1 MKKKK
6 GIEKTR
12 FTSDNINENSSAP
25 RLNNTFF
32 CVIAA
37 KAERKAD
44 KIARINQV
52 ILKPDNSLK
61 FKVQCLS

>member
-12 FTSDNINENSSAP
+12 LTKDSRNENSSAP
-25 RLNNTFF
+25 RLKRTFF

-37 KAERKAD
+37 NAERKAD
-44 KIARINQV
+44 SSAIANHV
-52 ILKPDNSLK
+52 ILISL
-61 FKVQCLS
+61 LNW